1 MKYISTR
8 KNEEKA
14 SFEQA
19 VINGLSQNGGLYFP
33 ESIPKL
39 PASFFDK
46 IEKIEDHEIAF
57 RVLKP
62 FVEESLTD
70 EQLKQVIATTITFP
84 TPVVEVEKDI
94 YSLELFH
101 GPTQAFKDV
110 GARFM
115 SRCLSHFYRDK
126 KEDVTILVAT
136 SGDTGSAV
144 AHGFFD
150 LPGVAVTILFP
161 RGKVSPYQEYQM
173 TSLGKNISVVE
184 VDGTFDDCQ
193 KLVKEAFN
201 DKELR
206 NEMALSSAN
215 SINIARLLPQMLYY
229 FFAYKQVKSKLGDK
243 GLVVSVPSGNLG
255 NLTAGLLAKKIGLPI
270 DRFISAHNANDT
282 FYQYLSTG
290 AFVKKA
296 SVLTYSNAMDVGNP
310 SNFERIEHL
319 YQGDITK
326 MKTDVSADRFSD
338 KSTVEEIEK
347 CYEKT
352 GYTLD
357 PHGAVGKLALSKQL
371 KKNEIGVF
379 LETAHP
385 QKFSKII
392 VKAIPDYQSEK
403 VNLEGC
409 SKVNMKNDYADLKK
423 LLTERKSIQLKTR

>member
-8 KNEEKA
+8 KNGERATFKD
-14 SFEQA
+14 A

-33 ESIPKL
+33 ESIPQL
-39 PASFFDK
+39 PASFFDE
-46 IEKIEDHEIAF
+46 IENCPDYEIAF

-62 FVEESLTD
+62 FVDESLTGD
-70 EQLKQVIATTITFP
+70 QLRQVISTTLTFP
-84 TPVVEVEKDI
+84 TPVVEVEKDV

-115 SRCLSHFYRDK
+115 SRCLSHFYRDQ

-150 LPGVAVTILFP
+150 LPGVGVTILFP

-173 TSLGKNISVVE
+173 TSLGKNISVAE

-201 DKELR
+201 DKKLR
-206 NEMALSSAN
+206 NKMALSSAN

-229 FFAYKQVKSKLGDK
+229 FLMYKQLKPKLGNK
-243 GLVVSVPSGNLG
+243 KLVVSVPSGNLG
-255 NLTAGLLAKKIGLPI
+255 NLTAGLVAKRIGLPV

-282 FYQYLSTG
+282 FCQYLSTG
-290 AFVKKA
+290 AFFKKA

-310 SNFERIEHL
+310 SNFERIEHM
-319 YQGDITK
+319 YKGNINR
-326 MKTDVSADRFSD
+326 MKADVSANRFSD
-338 KSTVEEIEK
+338 ASTVNEIEK
-347 CYEKT
+347 CYKET
-352 GYTLD
+352 GYILD
-357 PHGAVGKLALSKQL
+357 PHGAVGKLALVEQL
-371 KKNEIGVF
+371 RDNDTGVF

-409 SKVNMKNDYADLKK
+409 NKVRIRNDYAEFRK
-423 LLTERKSIQLKTR
+423 LLTESK